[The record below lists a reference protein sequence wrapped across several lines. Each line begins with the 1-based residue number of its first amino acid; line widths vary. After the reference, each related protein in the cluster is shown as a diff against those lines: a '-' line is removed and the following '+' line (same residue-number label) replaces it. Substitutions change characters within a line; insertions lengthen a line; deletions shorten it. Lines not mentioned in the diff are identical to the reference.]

1 MTTEPELSIA
11 PSDMCFGCGR
21 NNPCGVRL
29 RFHWDGKAAK
39 SEFTPTELHQGWK
52 DIIHGGILTTLLDEA
67 MAYAAYFEN
76 VAGVTGTMEVKFRRP
91 VSIGQHLK
99 ITAWIAKR
107 ERRFAE
113 TRAQLTL
120 SDGTVVTEAKAT
132 QYIISKKGCD
142 F

>member
-1 MTTEPELSIA
+1 MTTEPEISIA

-21 NNPCGVRL
+21 NNPCGVKL
-29 RFHWDGKAAK
+29 RFHWDGKVAK
-39 SEFTPTELHQGWK
+39 SEFTTTELHQGWK

-91 VSIGQHLK
+91 VSIGQQLK
-99 ITAWIAKR
+99 ITAWITNR

-120 SDGTVVTEAKAT
+120 SDGTVVAEAKAT
-132 QYIISKKGCD
+132 QYIISKKGCN